1 VNKIL
6 KTYCIDDLNFKC
18 IACGEK
24 IPTVFKKRMQRGD
37 HYTGHYE
44 ISVEYYDTSK
54 DGYFVRLNNS
64 EVLSNQ
70 YKSLIERLLT
80 EEKSKAKTEIE
91 KDVSKEEFR
100 RLLEDQFYRDIDKN
114 FKSRVDSFDDFIYWF
129 KKPFEERLPQPRYA
143 ITLPCTSSV
152 LKNTEV
158 LVKEKY
164 VVESGTEKVLRCKA
178 ALDIN
183 KLPKTLPFISNTFGF
198 DFDSLKTRNLVFE
211 FGHFSEFPLK

>member
-24 IPTVFKKRMQRGD
+24 IPTLIRKERRGNIESGD
-37 HYTGHYE
+37 YE
-44 ISVEYYDTSK
+44 VDIEYYDTSK
-54 DGYFVRLNNS
+54 NGYFVRLDGA
-64 EVLSNQ
+64 EVLNNQ
-70 YKSLIERLLT
+70 YKSLIGKLQAK
-80 EEKSKAKTEIE
+80 EKSKAKAEID
-91 KDVSKEEFR
+91 KDVSNEEFR
-100 RLLEDQFYRDIDKN
+100 KIVEERLFGNIDKDY
-114 FKSRVDSFDDFIYWF
+114 KSRVDSFDNFIHWF
-129 KKPFEERLPQPRYA
+129 EKPLEDLFSQPRYA
-143 ITLPCTSSV
+143 MTLPCTISV
-152 LKNTEV
+152 LKNTEA

-164 VVESGTEKVLRCKA
+164 VVDSGNEKVLRCKA

-211 FGHFSEFPLK
+211 FGHFSEFPLE